1 MLYPNNVGGV
11 MLRAGIAVFALLAFL
26 APSLFFTPVANS
38 QDAEIV
44 ATAAKPSVGAILAE
58 RADGTFSGTAF
69 MAADRLVLTAYHVV
83 EGARRI
89 LLKFPDYPAV
99 DARVVGGNVN
109 DDVAVLSIPGLPV
122 RSLPLRRH
130 WTGS

>member
-1 MLYPNNVGGV
+1 MPRVT
-11 MLRAGIAVFALLAFL
+11 IAVVVLLSLLA
-26 APSLFFTPVANS
+26 PNLFFVPLANS
-38 QDAEIV
+38 QDAEAV

-58 RADGTFSGTAF
+58 RPDRLFSGTGF
-69 MAADRLVLTAYHVV
+69 MAADQIVLTAYHVV

-99 DARVVGGNVN
+99 EAKLVGGSGN

-122 RSLPLRRH
+122 RPLPLGDIRTYPKTVSR
-130 WTGS
+130 